1 MPNIN
6 FQASAYYE
14 MIDWKGDYTEPPLT
28 KRIGYDDTAAY
39 IQTGEGDLPKL
50 TSVILLATC
59 LTNIP
64 CHSQAVE
71 RLVKLGQKQQHWYL
85 VVPMEME

>member
-1 MPNIN
+1 MQNHRALLVPNIN

-28 KRIGYDDTAAY
+28 KRIGDDDTATY

-50 TSVILLATC
+50 TSVNLASHMHNEYT
-59 LTNIP
+59 LSHKFIFDL
-64 CHSQAVE
+64 Q
-71 RLVKLGQKQQHWYL
+71 G
-85 VVPMEME
+85 

>member
-64 CHSQAVE
+64 CEAGSEATA
-71 RLVKLGQKQQHWYL
+71 LVFGSTD
-85 VVPMEME
+85 EDGII

>member
-50 TSVILLATC
+50 TSVSLASHMLNEYTLSHKFIFKLFC
-59 LTNIP
+59 LFYF
-64 CHSQAVE
+64 CE
-71 RLVKLGQKQQHWYL
+71 
-85 VVPMEME
+85 E